1 MGGKWHGSWHQISI
15 KLIKWV
21 VKQSVGFLSA
31 CSVVKSR
38 ATLRPRGLQHTWLP
52 CPSLSPGVCSD
63 SRPLSRRCHPTISSS
78 VAPSFPALNLSQH
91 WSLFQWVSQSTG
103 ASASASVLPMNA
115 QDWFPLQLT
124 GLISLLSKGLSRVF
138 SNSTVEKHQFFVL
151 SFLYSPT
158 VTFIHDYWKITA
170 LTRRTFVGKV
180 MSLLF
185 NMLSWFVIAFLPRSK
200 CLFISRL
207 QSLFVVILEPK
218 KIKSV
223 TVSIVSPSICHEVL
237 GPDAIIFIFWMLSFR
252 SSFSLSSLLSSRG
265 SLVLLHFLP

>member
-1 MGGKWHGSWHQISI
+1 MDCSTPGFPVYHQLLKLAQFHVCWGGDPIQPS
-15 KLIKWV
+15 
-21 VKQSVGFLSA
+21 
-31 CSVVKSR
+31 SVVPFSSR
-38 ATLRPRGLQHTWLP
+38 LQ
-52 CPSLSPGVCSD
+52 
-63 SRPLSRRCHPTISSS
+63 
-78 VAPSFPALNLSQH
+78 SFPASGSFPMRQFFTSGGH
-91 WSLFQWVSQSTG
+91 SAGV
-103 ASASASVLPMNA
+103 SASPRNI

-223 TVSIVSPSICHEVL
+223 TVFIVSPSICHEVI
-237 GPDAIIFIFWMLSFR
+237 GPNANIESFE
-252 SSFSLSSLLSSRG
+252 
-265 SLVLLHFLP
+265 